1 MSTPNFGFLEG
12 ATSLDEIQGALSQLK
27 RVLDFYFQGKI
38 SSSNIREISG
48 WQVSEDSLTSE
59 DGDVGF
65 STLDTPVNDLRIWA
79 GSSNRDNAPFRVY
92 ENGRVDAN
100 DLHLHGGSLTIG
112 SSFSV
117 TNAGILS
124 AAGANISG
132 NITMTSG
139 SISWNNVNSDP
150 VAVNASSTA
159 NMAVSIAHSIVEGT
173 YSGGTFIDERNVMS
187 PNIYAGYIYG
197 STIQGGQILSN
208 TTISVNTDATI
219 GRYLTLSESS
229 FSAGIRW
236 GTSSYASIFG
246 EPSTRSIIMS
256 SNGGMTISANGAEP
270 YNAIF
275 ISCPNGVFING
286 MNVVSQINAL
296 WAAIG
301 SLG

>member
-124 AAGANISG
+124 ATGANISG

-139 SISWNNVNSDP
+139 NISWNNVNSDP
-150 VAVNASSTA
+150 VAVSASGTA
-159 NMAVSIAHSIVEGT
+159 NVAVGIANSIVSGT
-173 YSGGTFIDERNVMS
+173 YTGGTFIDGRNVMS

-197 STIQGGQILSN
+197 STIQGGQILSD
-208 TTISVNTDATI
+208 TTINVSTDATI
-219 GRYLTLSESS
+219 GRYLILSDTS
-229 FSAGIRW
+229 FSAGIQW
-236 GTSSYASIFG
+236 GTSPYASIFG
-246 EPSTRSIIMS
+246 EPATRSILIES
-256 SNGGMTISANGAEP
+256 SGGINIDAFGVQP
-270 YNAIF
+270 YQGIY
-275 ISCPNGVFING
+275 ITSPVGVFING

-296 WAAIG
+296 WAAI
-301 SLG
+301 SNLG

>member
-79 GSSNRDNAPFRVY
+79 GSSNRNNAPFRVY

-124 AAGANISG
+124 ATGANISG
-132 NITMTSG
+132 NITMVGG
-139 SISWNNVNSDP
+139 SISWGNVNSDP
-150 VAVNASSTA
+150 LTISASNTA
-159 NMAVSIAHSIVEGT
+159 NTAALIATQIVSGT
-173 YSGGTFIDERNVMS
+173 YTGGTFIDGRNVMS

-197 STIQGGQILSN
+197 STIQGGQILSD
-208 TTISVNTDATI
+208 TTISVTTDATI

-229 FSAGIRW
+229 FEAGIRW
-236 GTSSYASIFG
+236 GISPYASILG
-246 EPSTRSIIMS
+246 DPLTRSILIS
-256 SNGGMTISANGAEP
+256 TTGGVNINATGSEP
-270 YNAIF
+270 YNY
-275 ISCPNGVFING
+275 ISLSSPNGVFING
-286 MNVVSQINAL
+286 MNVVAQINAL
-296 WAAIG
+296 WAAIAN
-301 SLG
+301 LG